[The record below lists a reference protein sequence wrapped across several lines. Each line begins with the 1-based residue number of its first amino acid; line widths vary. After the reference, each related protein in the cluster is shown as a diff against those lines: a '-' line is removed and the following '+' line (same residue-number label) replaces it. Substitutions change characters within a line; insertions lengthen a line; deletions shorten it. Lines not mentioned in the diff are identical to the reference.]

1 MACNT
6 PYYLRPYF
14 WLIFLTM
21 ILFLIFIVII
31 ETNKSFTSTGYVSAG
46 MWVLFFFIILFLI
59 TSFIWYYYDSLNSC
73 DLQIPLPQYVQS
85 ENALLDVGFNNV
97 QISQEPE
104 CTLDMYYD
112 DPEKISYIED
122 DYIPL
127 TSLNP
132 FI

>member
-73 DLQIPLPQYVQS
+73 DLPQLQLPQEPQGVYRVPIEEPQ
-85 ENALLDVGFNNV
+85 
-97 QISQEPE
+97 PE

>member
-1 MACNT
+1 MVCT

-31 ETNKSFTSTGYVSAG
+31 ETNKSFTSTGQISIG
-46 MWVLFFFIILFLI
+46 LWVLFLFIILFLI
-59 TSFIWYYYDSLNSC
+59 TSFIWYYYDSLNKC
-73 DLQIPLPQYVQS
+73 EVILTVEPIQYKMPI
-85 ENALLDVGFNNV
+85 EEHNV
-97 QISQEPE
+97 YRVPIEEPE
-104 CTLDMYYD
+104 CTLDMHYD
-112 DPEKISYIED
+112 NPEKISFIED